1 MIRPADTSGRV
12 DTDGPPSTASDDLLV
27 EARRP
32 WRVRSTAAQRSEL
45 KLVWWHEVAI
55 VAAFYFVYTAIRD
68 INGTKPVSA
77 ATALANAK
85 IVISFERHLGV
96 FVEQHIQHFFLQSHF
111 AVEVLDVW
119 YGTTHFL
126 VTGALLL
133 ILFYKF
139 PDRYRVWRDTLA
151 ILTALALIGF
161 AVFPEMPPRLFPASY
176 GFVDTLRVIGG
187 LWNFNSG
194 PMNDVSNQYAA
205 MPSLHFAWALWCGL
219 ALAAM
224 LKRRWTRFLAYCYP
238 AVTFVCVI
246 VTANHLFADV
256 VAGGAITA
264 LGYGGAVGLQA
275 LRSRRY
281 KWS

>member
-12 DTDGPPSTASDDLLV
+12 DIDGAPSTASDDLLV
-27 EARRP
+27 ETRRP
-32 WRVRSTAAQRSEL
+32 WRGRSTAAQRTEL

-55 VAAFYFVYTAIRD
+55 IAVFYFVYSAIRD

-77 ATALANAK
+77 AVALANAK
-85 IVISFERHLGV
+85 IIISFERHLGV
-96 FVEQHIQHFFLQSHF
+96 FVEQQIQHFFLQDRLV
-111 AVEVLDVW
+111 VEFLDVW
-119 YGTTHFL
+119 YGTTHFV
-126 VTGALLL
+126 VTGGLLL

-151 ILTALALIGF
+151 VLTALALIGF
-161 AVFPEMPPRLFPASY
+161 AVFPEMPPRLLPASY

-194 PMNDVSNQYAA
+194 PMNAVSNQYAA

-219 ALAAM
+219 ALGAM
-224 LKRRWTRFLAYCYP
+224 LKKRRARVLAYCYP

-256 VAGGAITA
+256 VAGAVITV

-281 KWS
+281 KWI